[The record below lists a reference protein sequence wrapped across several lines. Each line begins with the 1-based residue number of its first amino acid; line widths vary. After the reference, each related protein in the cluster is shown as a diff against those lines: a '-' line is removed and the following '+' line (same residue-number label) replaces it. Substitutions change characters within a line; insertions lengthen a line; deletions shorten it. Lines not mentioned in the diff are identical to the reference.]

1 MVTVQERGCR
11 AYRVSGNK
19 KGPPTFLSAV
29 DSDGVHQAFLEV
41 SVKSLSSYRI
51 AFYSVSDS
59 NVATG
64 KIIHTTHKRRSEDLK
79 QLVQGVN
86 EILRP
91 QANVIFEMI
100 EHLVIDAK
108 GRPQM
113 TPIQSVTIA
122 KDLGPA
128 VKSDI
133 FEHLPSFE
141 HPAMAFHVFVVWS
154 FQGKV
159 NGDAAYAGT
168 MGRFCVF
175 EDGIPYRQEAQVLAH
190 EAMHY
195 LLFSF
200 GRSADHHHTKRLG
213 DLMYPRGGA
222 FGFERGTRLGRTY
235 ANVINP

>member
-1 MVTVQERGCR
+1 
-11 AYRVSGNK
+11 
-19 KGPPTFLSAV
+19 
-29 DSDGVHQAFLEV
+29 
-41 SVKSLSSYRI
+41 
-51 AFYSVSDS
+51 
-59 NVATG
+59 
-64 KIIHTTHKRRSEDLK
+64 
-79 QLVQGVN
+79 
-86 EILRP
+86 
-91 QANVIFEMI
+91 
-100 EHLVIDAK
+100 
-108 GRPQM
+108 M

-141 HPAMAFHVFVVWS
+141 HPAMAFHVFFVWS

-235 ANVINP
+235 ANIINP

>member
-1 MVTVQERGCR
+1 
-11 AYRVSGNK
+11 
-19 KGPPTFLSAV
+19 
-29 DSDGVHQAFLEV
+29 
-41 SVKSLSSYRI
+41 
-51 AFYSVSDS
+51 
-59 NVATG
+59 
-64 KIIHTTHKRRSEDLK
+64 
-79 QLVQGVN
+79 
-86 EILRP
+86 
-91 QANVIFEMI
+91 
-100 EHLVIDAK
+100 
-108 GRPQM
+108 
-113 TPIQSVTIA
+113 
-122 KDLGPA
+122 
-128 VKSDI
+128 
-133 FEHLPSFE
+133 
-141 HPAMAFHVFVVWS
+141 MAFHVFFVWS

-235 ANVINP
+235 ANIINP